1 MQFIADRVMSPE
13 RHATGFWKPGRLGR
27 VPMRKATFFQRT
39 YDETLELLVE
49 TRNYI
54 RYSERRERMRVNDT
68 IGTRIVCEGLRVTT
82 RLIQVMA
89 WAMTQRAVFEGELTA
104 SQALGEEWRLSGT
117 EVCLDDDGTHDHEIP
132 AGLRGLLDRSH
143 RLYLRALRLEAMS
156 VGAEAALAQA
166 RR

>member
-1 MQFIADRVMSPE
+1 MS
-13 RHATGFWKPGRLGR
+13 
-27 VPMRKATFFQRT
+27 KATFFQKT
-39 YDETLELLVE
+39 YDETLELLIE
-49 TRNYI
+49 ARNYV
-54 RYSERRERMRVNDT
+54 RYIERRERMRAST
-68 IGTRIVCEGLRVTT
+68 EIGTRIVCEGLRVTT
-82 RLIQVMA
+82 RLTQVMA
-89 WAMTQRAVFEGELTA
+89 WALTQRAVFEGELTA